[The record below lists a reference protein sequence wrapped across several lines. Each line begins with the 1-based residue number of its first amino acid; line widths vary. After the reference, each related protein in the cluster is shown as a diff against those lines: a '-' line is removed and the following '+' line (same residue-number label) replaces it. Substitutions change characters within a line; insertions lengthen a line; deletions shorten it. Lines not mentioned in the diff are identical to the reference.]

1 MKKITALL
9 ILLTLSEVAL
19 ATTIVCLREKG
30 GYQPPHYL
38 QIDAENKKIEKLLIL
53 ADKDKGI
60 YFEEVDIDE
69 YKRIYFHEVDID
81 EHEFSEEYIKYGDYR
96 INRYSLDWQR
106 LWDDPNSTVDK
117 IGKCQISD
125 IKIDILKKEL
135 DEIKNRK
142 RKI

>member
-19 ATTIVCLREKG
+19 ATTIVCLKNINII
-30 GYQPPHYL
+30 QAPHYL
-38 QIDAENKKIEKLLIL
+38 QIDSENEKIEKRLVL
-53 ADKDKGI
+53 ADEDKGI
-60 YFEEVDIDE
+60 YFEYVDNNI
-69 YKRIYFHEVDID
+69 
-81 EHEFSEEYIKYGDYR
+81 EFSERYIKYGNYK
-96 INRYSLDWQR
+96 INRYSLDWQDY
-106 LWDDPNSTVDK
+106 LPNFIGLRK

-125 IKIDILKKEL
+125 IKIDVLKKEL

>member
-19 ATTIVCLREKG
+19 ATTIVCVKNIDIL
-30 GYQPPHYL
+30 QVTNYL
-38 QIDAENKKIEKLLIL
+38 QIDAENKKIEKLLL
-53 ADKDKGI
+53 LSDEDKGI
-60 YFEEVDIDE
+60 YFEYVDIGEYEFSDE
-69 YKRIYFHEVDID
+69 YIR
-81 EHEFSEEYIKYGDYR
+81 YGDYR
-96 INRYSLDWQR
+96 INRYSLDWQKF
-106 LWDDPNSTVDK
+106 WPSYTGYDK

-125 IKIDILKKEL
+125 ITIDVLKKEL